1 MRTANQQIALD
12 KIKSEAKKA
21 RMIVFELLKKVT
33 PKNEEGFISA
43 QELANFMY
51 PNGPFFPAPFTTGK
65 EYKQNV
71 FGDVIAGQL
80 KYLEKEGLVESK
92 LNKRRRLWKPI

>member
-1 MRTANQQIALD
+1 MRTTNQQIALD
-12 KIKSEAKKA
+12 KINDRAKKE
-21 RMIVFELLKKVT
+21 RLIVFEFLKKAI
-33 PKNEEGFISA
+33 PKDEDGFIST

-51 PNGPFFPAPFTTGK
+51 PKGPFFPAPFTSGK

-71 FGDVIAGQL
+71 YGDVIAGQL

-92 LNKRRRLWKPI
+92 LFKRRRLWKIV